1 MARPSYLSR
10 RDGGRYFLQIRVGN
24 LHAELYGRKILRA
37 SLRTGDFAEARRRL
51 VDNLAWAQEI
61 VAAPD
66 LEAIGSV
73 IDRRLQNYVAAGAP
87 SNERGLAER
96 LAFEHQARHFMARA
110 NERGYAFAREFAG
123 FASRWVDF
131 VDQNKAAEGELAQL
145 DRRQEYERGRADVTT
160 AIAQGW
166 GPTTAL
172 QPLPVPSTA
181 PATPVALSDAV
192 HQTIDALIKAEVG
205 KLVGARTVS
214 APAPA
219 PASTAAPPL
228 APTPDADRPRLSEAL
243 KLYLAPPG
251 QKRRA
256 QDEGPRRH
264 GALSCNLPS
273 TSSRI
278 RFSTRSKRR
287 TGIGSTRR

>member
-24 LHAELYGRKILRA
+24 LHAELYGRKIMRA

-87 SNERGLAER
+87 LNERGLAER
-96 LAFEHQARHFMARA
+96 LAFEHQARHLLSRA
-110 NERGYAFAREFAG
+110 NERGYAFSHAI
-123 FASRWVDF
+123 
-131 VDQNKAAEGELAQL
+131 
-145 DRRQEYERGRADVTT
+145 RRLR
-160 AIAQGW
+160 
-166 GPTTAL
+166 
-172 QPLPVPSTA
+172 QPLGRFRRPEQGGRRRTRPVGP
-181 PATPVALSDAV
+181 PARVRTRPRRCDHRRRTRLGADDRLKTPPRSVD
-192 HQTIDALIKAEVG
+192 
-205 KLVGARTVS
+205 GARHAGGLVRRRTPDHRCPDQGRGWQARRRPHRA

-219 PASTAAPPL
+219 PVSTAAPPL

-251 QKRRA
+251 QKRARKSRGRA
-256 QDEGPRRH
+256 DTARDRAICRRF
-264 GALSCNLPS
+264 P
-273 TSSRI
+273 
-278 RFSTRSKRR
+278 
-287 TGIGSTRR
+287 